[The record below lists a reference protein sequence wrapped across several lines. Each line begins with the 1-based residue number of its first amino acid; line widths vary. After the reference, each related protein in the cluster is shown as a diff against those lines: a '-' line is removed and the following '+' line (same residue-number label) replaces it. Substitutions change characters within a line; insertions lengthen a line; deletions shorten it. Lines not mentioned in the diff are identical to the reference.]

1 MLSRRDILKSSRNRK
16 KTKEKSNRLVF
27 PTAILIFL
35 LILTGVFAWQSG
47 NQKIRIN
54 KVTIDGSS
62 TMDGEHIVE
71 FVEEELSGKYFWLF
85 NKDNVFIYPKKKL
98 KSNILEQY
106 KRVLE
111 VEISSDGLTSLTIN
125 IFERKPEY
133 MYCGENIS
141 DEIEQCYFLD
151 NTGYIFSKA
160 PYFSGNV
167 FFEFYGHIK
176 GNPVG
181 AYFLEETNFK
191 KTILLKDG
199 IEDMGLAVIM
209 FEIVEDDDYIFHIK
223 DGGKI
228 FFNKNQEYGTVL
240 DNLDSALEGILS
252 LDKKIKYID
261 LRFGNKVFYK
271 FVEQFD

>member
-16 KTKEKSNRLVF
+16 KTKEKSKHLIL
-27 PTAILIFL
+27 PTSILILL
-35 LILTGVFAWQSG
+35 LILTGVLAWQSS

-62 TMDGEHIVE
+62 TMDGERIIE
-71 FVEEELSGKYFWLF
+71 FAEEELSGKYFWLF

-98 KSNILEQY
+98 KNNILEQY
-106 KRVLE
+106 KRILDI
-111 VEISSDGLTSLTIN
+111 EIYSDSLTSLTLN

-167 FFEFYGHIK
+167 FFEFYGHVEGGPI
-176 GNPVG
+176 GEH
-181 AYFLEETNFK
+181 FLEENNFK

-199 IEDMGLAVIM
+199 IEDIGITVIM
-209 FEIVEDDDYIFHIK
+209 FEIGKDNDYVFHIK
-223 DGGKI
+223 NGGKI

-252 LDKKIKYID
+252 LDKKIEYID

-271 FVEQFD
+271 FVE